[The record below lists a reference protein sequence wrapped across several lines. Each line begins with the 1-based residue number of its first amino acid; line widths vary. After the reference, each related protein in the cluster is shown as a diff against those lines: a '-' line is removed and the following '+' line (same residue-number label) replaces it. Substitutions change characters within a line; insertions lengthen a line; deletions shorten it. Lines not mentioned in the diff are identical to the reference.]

1 MYVYI
6 YVIMKTMCRPSYHHN
21 GFVATHA
28 LGRAHDVHKSQKFK
42 VRVDNWGF
50 FSYNHTDQSRSV
62 KAYIVQT
69 TPCPHPLFLKLW
81 RKQDLITSLPGKE
94 WGSEKLKKWG
104 ENMMHG
110 QVFLK
115 GGEGGGL
122 TLSLFNFFKVYHFY
136 I

>member
-69 TPCPHPLFLKLW
+69 TPSPTPFFKVAAEVSFDYLAPPEGMGVWKTKKTGWKHDAGAGLLK
-81 RKQDLITSLPGKE
+81 
-94 WGSEKLKKWG
+94 
-104 ENMMHG
+104 M
-110 QVFLK
+110 
-115 GGEGGGL
+115 GEGRL
-122 TLSLFNFFKVYHFY
+122 TLSLFNFFNVYHFY
-136 I
+136 V